1 MSDEREFQ
9 LEAITPE
16 LINRELLQELVNQKM
31 PYGRFAGSY
40 LIDLPEPYVVWFKQE
55 GFPDGKLGRQLATIY
70 EIKLYGLE
78 TLLRP
83 LLINEDKKT
92 ESGVS

>member
-92 ESGVS
+92 ESGAS